1 MHVSTL
7 TRPTHLTMEMV
18 KKGNKVVV
26 VVVVVVVVLILIG
39 GKHAC
44 VVSNGND
51 T

>member
-1 MHVSTL
+1 
-7 TRPTHLTMEMV
+7 MEMV
-18 KKGNKVVV
+18 RKGNK
-26 VVVVVVVVLILIG
+26 VVVVVVLILIG